1 MAANRNEQLA
11 KELGYQWSLKSWV
24 EYDDSLLSKPQN
36 QLTGYDK
43 ATLNINPD
51 LKAKR
56 EAYQASLVRSNRLQ
70 SDLNNIQNAQQF
82 LQNNVS
88 QQKERINRLYDLQDK
103 AAAISAS
110 IQWTNRVAGWLWA
123 ASNVLGNSRWITDA
137 QMQQQILQ
145 NDAQRE
151 SALANVAQQE
161 ANIPSVL
168 ASLDQA
174 NANAELARAQA
185 DYYWNQN
192 STSWWGSSRWYSYSS
207 WWNHDKK
214 EQWWDYTIIDTIDY
228 NWNKIKWA
236 FLKDKNWSYY
246 DAVTWDKIYDAETK
260 KWSSWF
266 LTSTDPDNL
275 DSNTDTSKNKKDYWN
290 RMPSWTVIP
299 TLWTWA
305 LLWTNKNTKN
315 IWFTNIGKRI
325 TL

>member
-1 MAANRNEQLA
+1 MAANDRNEQLA

-24 EYDDSLLSKPQN
+24 EYDDSLLSKSQD

-43 ATLNINPD
+43 ATLNMNPD

-88 QQKERINRLYDLQDK
+88 QQKERINKLYDLQDK

-161 ANIPSVL
+161 ANIPSIL

-185 DYYWNQN
+185 NYYWNQK
-192 STSWWGSSRWYSYSS
+192 YS
-207 WWNHDKK
+207 
-214 EQWWDYTIIDTIDY
+214 
-228 NWNKIKWA
+228 
-236 FLKDKNWSYY
+236 
-246 DAVTWDKIYDAETK
+246 
-260 KWSSWF
+260 
-266 LTSTDPDNL
+266 
-275 DSNTDTSKNKKDYWN
+275 
-290 RMPSWTVIP
+290 
-299 TLWTWA
+299 
-305 LLWTNKNTKN
+305 
-315 IWFTNIGKRI
+315 
-325 TL
+325 

>member
-24 EYDDSLLSKPQN
+24 EYDDSLLSKPQD

-82 LQNNVS
+82 LQNNVN
-88 QQKERINRLYDLQDK
+88 QQKDRINKLYDLQDR

-110 IQWTNRVAGWLWA
+110 IQWTNRTAWGLWA
-123 ASNVLGNSRWITDA
+123 ASNVLNNSRWITDA

-151 SALANVAQQE
+151 SALSNVAQQE

-168 ASLDQA
+168 TSLNQA

-185 DYYWNQN
+185 DYYNNQ
-192 STSWWGSSRWYSYSS
+192 GKQQPSSSSSYV
-207 WWNHDKK
+207 NKK
-214 EQWWDYTIIDTIDY
+214 NNNNNNDDDDITYEYVNWINWQWWTLDWKFIKTSDWNYYSEDWTTKIAYEDEKWNIIYTKDWQQLFWLDDVKADTI
-228 NWNKIKWA
+228 KR
-236 FLKDKNWSYY
+236 FP
-246 DAVTWDKIYDAETK
+246 
-260 KWSSWF
+260 SSI
-266 LTSTDPDNL
+266 T
-275 DSNTDTSKNKKDYWN
+275 
-290 RMPSWTVIP
+290 IP
-299 TLWTWA
+299 TLKQTPWA
-305 LLWTNKNTKN
+305 WNNVEFKN
-315 IWFTNIGKRI
+315 ISKRI

>member
-192 STSWWGSSRWYSYSS
+192 STSWWSSSSKWYSYSS
-207 WWNHDKK
+207 NNSNTNK
-214 EQWWDYTIIDTIDY
+214 EEENPKYTRLNWLTID
-228 NWNKIKWA
+228 WNTIKWV
-236 FLKDKNWSYY
+236 FYKDSKWNYY
-246 DAVTWDKIYDAETK
+246 DATWNLIYDTETK
-260 KWSSWF
+260 KWASDIISM
-266 LTSTDPDNL
+266 LPDPQQTSTQ
-275 DSNTDTSKNKKDYWN
+275 KVW
-290 RMPSWTVIP
+290 
-299 TLWTWA
+299 
-305 LLWTNKNTKN
+305 
-315 IWFTNIGKRI
+315 KRI
-325 TL
+325 TDDMNPTLYNPTLRMSL

>member
-1 MAANRNEQLA
+1 MAANDRNEQLA

-24 EYDDSLLSKPQN
+24 EYDDSLLSKSQD

-43 ATLNINPD
+43 ATLNMNPD

-88 QQKERINRLYDLQDK
+88 QQKERINKLYDLQDK

-192 STSWWGSSRWYSYSS
+192 STSWWWSS
-207 WWNHDKK
+207 WWYK
-214 EQWWDYTIIDTIDY
+214 YTSNNNNNENPTLTRLNWLTI
-228 NWNKIKWA
+228 NWNTIKWI
-236 FLKDKNWSYY
+236 FYKDSKWNIV
-246 DAVTWDKIYDAETK
+246 DAWWQQIYDAATK
-260 KWSSWF
+260 KRASDIISM
-266 LTSTDPDNL
+266 LPDPQM
-275 DSNTDTSKNKKDYWN
+275 KWERRPWEQIANKKRLSN
-290 RMPSWTVIP
+290 RIS
-299 TLWTWA
+299 L
-305 LLWTNKNTKN
+305 
-315 IWFTNIGKRI
+315 
-325 TL
+325 

>member
-1 MAANRNEQLA
+1 MAANDRNEQLA

-24 EYDDSLLSKPQN
+24 EYDDSLLSKPQD

-56 EAYQASLVRSNRLQ
+56 EAYQASLERSNRLQ

-88 QQKERINRLYDLQDK
+88 QQKERINKLYDLQDK

-145 NDAQRE
+145 NNAQRE

-174 NANAELARAQA
+174 NANSELARAQA
-185 DYYWNQN
+185 KYYNQPSN
-192 STSWWGSSRWYSYSS
+192 QWWTSSS
-207 WWNHDKK
+207 WWSRRSNSNNNNNNNN
-214 EQWWDYTIIDTIDY
+214 YSFIDWVDM
-228 NWNKIKWA
+228 NWQHFDWTFI
-236 FLKDKNWSYY
+236 KDKNWNIYNEEWRLLSYK
-246 DAVTWDKIYDAETK
+246 DEEWNTK
-260 KWSSWF
+260 YTKDWQAMF
-266 LTSTDPDNL
+266 KL
-275 DSNTDTSKNKKDYWN
+275 DEVNTDNKTELVGKKFKDN
-290 RMPSWTVIP
+290 MNPTKFIP
-299 TLWTWA
+299 RLS
-305 LLWTNKNTKN
+305 L
-315 IWFTNIGKRI
+315 
-325 TL
+325 

>member
-1 MAANRNEQLA
+1 MAANDRNEQLA

-24 EYDDSLLSKPQN
+24 EYDDSLLSKPQD

-88 QQKERINRLYDLQDK
+88 QQKDRINKLYDLQDK

-151 SALANVAQQE
+151 SALANVTQQE

-168 ASLDQA
+168 SSIDQA
-174 NANAELARAQA
+174 NANAELARAQT
-185 DYYWNQN
+185 DYYWRQ
-192 STSWWGSSRWYSYSS
+192 GSSSS
-207 WWNHDKK
+207 TNWWSSSNKK
-214 EQWWDYTIIDTIDY
+214 PSSSNEEDYTIIDTIDY

-236 FLKDKNWSYY
+236 FLKDSDWNYY
-246 DAVTWDKIYDAETK
+246 DATTWYKIYDAETK
-260 KWSSWF
+260 KWTPWF
-266 LTSTDPDNL
+266 LSDVDPDNL
-275 DSNTDTSKNKKDYWN
+275 DKDEDYWN
-290 RMPSWTVIP
+290 KMPSWIVVP

-305 LLWTNKNTKN
+305 LLWTNKNAKN
-315 IWFTNIGKRI
+315 VWFTNVGKRI

>member
-1 MAANRNEQLA
+1 MAANDRNEQLA

-24 EYDDSLLSKPQN
+24 EYDDSLLSKPQD

-56 EAYQASLVRSNRLQ
+56 EAYQASLVRSNKLQ

-82 LQNNVS
+82 LHNNVS
-88 QQKERINRLYDLQDK
+88 QQKERINKLYDLQDR

-168 ASLDQA
+168 SSIWQA
-174 NANAELARAQA
+174 NANAELAKAQA
-185 DYYWNQN
+185 NYYNSSNQWWNQ
-192 STSWWGSSRWYSYSS
+192 SS
-207 WWNHDKK
+207 WWNNISSQSNNNNNNK
-214 EQWWDYTIIDTIDY
+214 YSFIDWVDM
-228 NWNKIKWA
+228 NWQHFDWI
-236 FLKDKNWSYY
+236 FIKDKDWNIYNEEWKLLSY
-246 DAVTWDKIYDAETK
+246 
-260 KWSSWF
+260 
-266 LTSTDPDNL
+266 
-275 DSNTDTSKNKKDYWN
+275 KDEEW
-290 RMPSWTVIP
+290 
-299 TLWTWA
+299 
-305 LLWTNKNTKN
+305 NTKYTKEWQAMFKLDEVKTDDKTN
-315 IWFTNIGKRI
+315 ELVGKKFTDDMNPTNFIPR
-325 TL
+325 LSL

>member
-88 QQKERINRLYDLQDK
+88 QQKERINKLYDLQDK

-174 NANAELARAQA
+174 NANSELARAQA
-185 DYYWNQN
+185 KYYNNQ
-192 STSWWGSSRWYSYSS
+192 STRSS
-207 WWNHDKK
+207 WWTSSWWWSKWWGWWWGW
-214 EQWWDYTIIDTIDY
+214 WWDEVKTVWDWDLYWYKYEWWQLKDSNGNVIYSWWLLEY
-228 NWNKIKWA
+228 NWNLYNEDWTK
-236 FLKDKNWSYY
+236 L
-246 DAVTWDKIYDAETK
+246 IYDKDAN
-260 KWSSWF
+260 KWYWLTVPKVES
-266 LTSTDPDNL
+266 TSTQ
-275 DSNTDTSKNKKDYWN
+275 KVW
-290 RMPSWTVIP
+290 
-299 TLWTWA
+299 
-305 LLWTNKNTKN
+305 
-315 IWFTNIGKRI
+315 KRI
-325 TL
+325 TDDMNPALYNPTLRMSL

>member
-24 EYDDSLLSKPQN
+24 EYDDSLLSKPQD

-56 EAYQASLVRSNRLQ
+56 EAYQASLARSNKLQ
-70 SDLNNIQNAQQF
+70 SDLSNIQEAQQF

-88 QQKERINRLYDLQDK
+88 QQKERINKLYDLQDK

-110 IQWTNRVAGWLWA
+110 IQWTNRTAWWLWA

-145 NDAQRE
+145 NSAQRE

-174 NANAELARAQA
+174 KASSELARAQA
-185 DYYWNQN
+185 KYYNNQW
-192 STSWWGSSRWYSYSS
+192 TSSSSNWWYSY
-207 WWNHDKK
+207 NKNPDKK
-214 EQWWDYTIIDTIDY
+214 EEQPKEISNWKWGSYTFE
-228 NWNKIKWA
+228 WGQ
-236 FLKDKNWSYY
+236 LKDKDWNVVFSWWLLEYWGNLYNADTLKLVY
-246 DAVTWDKIYDAETK
+246 DKENN
-260 KWSSWF
+260 KWYW
-266 LTSTDPDNL
+266 LTVPKVEPTSTGKVGKKI
-275 DSNTDTSKNKKDYWN
+275 TDDMNPALYN
-290 RMPSWTVIP
+290 P
-299 TLWTWA
+299 TLRMS
-305 LLWTNKNTKN
+305 L
-315 IWFTNIGKRI
+315 
-325 TL
+325 

>member
-1 MAANRNEQLA
+1 MAANDRNEQLA

-24 EYDDSLLSKPQN
+24 EYDDSLLSKPQD

-56 EAYQASLVRSNRLQ
+56 EAYQASLVRSNKLQ

-88 QQKERINRLYDLQDK
+88 QQKERINKLYDLQDR

-168 ASLDQA
+168 SSIWQA
-174 NANAELARAQA
+174 NANAELAKAQA
-185 DYYWNQN
+185 NYYNSSNQWWNQ
-192 STSWWGSSRWYSYSS
+192 SS
-207 WWNHDKK
+207 WWSNRSSQSNNNNNNNNNNK
-214 EQWWDYTIIDTIDY
+214 YSFIDWVDM
-228 NWNKIKWA
+228 NWQHFDWTFI
-236 FLKDKNWSYY
+236 KDKDWNIYNEEWKLLSY
-246 DAVTWDKIYDAETK
+246 
-260 KWSSWF
+260 
-266 LTSTDPDNL
+266 
-275 DSNTDTSKNKKDYWN
+275 KDEEW
-290 RMPSWTVIP
+290 
-299 TLWTWA
+299 
-305 LLWTNKNTKN
+305 NTKYTKEWQAMFKLDEVKTDDKTN
-315 IWFTNIGKRI
+315 ELVGKKFTDDMNPTNFIPR
-325 TL
+325 LSL

>member
-24 EYDDSLLSKPQN
+24 EYDDSLLSKPQD

-56 EAYQASLVRSNRLQ
+56 EAYQASLARSNKLQ
-70 SDLNNIQNAQQF
+70 SDLSNIQEAQQF

-88 QQKERINRLYDLQDK
+88 QQKERINKLYDLQDK

-185 DYYWNQN
+185 NYYWNQN
-192 STSWWGSSRWYSYSS
+192 STSWWWSS
-207 WWNHDKK
+207 WWYRYSSGWWDPDKK
-214 EQWWDYTIIDTIDY
+214 EEPEYTRLNWLDI
-228 NWNKIKWA
+228 NWNKINWIFYKDSKW
-236 FLKDKNWSYY
+236 NYY
-246 DAVTWDKIYDAETK
+246 DATWNPIYDAKTK
-260 KWSSWF
+260 KRSSDIISM
-266 LTSTDPDNL
+266 LPDPEITRLWKRFPNI
-275 DSNTDTSKNKKDYWN
+275 N
-290 RMPSWTVIP
+290 RPRLS
-299 TLWTWA
+299 L
-305 LLWTNKNTKN
+305 
-315 IWFTNIGKRI
+315 
-325 TL
+325 

>member
-24 EYDDSLLSKPQN
+24 EYDDSLLSKPQD

-56 EAYQASLVRSNRLQ
+56 EAYQASLARSNKLQ
-70 SDLNNIQNAQQF
+70 SDLNNIQEAQQF

-88 QQKERINRLYDLQDK
+88 QQKERINKLYDLQDK

-110 IQWTNRVAGWLWA
+110 IQWTNRTAWWLWA
-123 ASNVLGNSRWITDA
+123 ASNVLNNSRWITDA

-145 NDAQRE
+145 NSAQRE

-174 NANAELARAQA
+174 NANSELARAQA
-185 DYYWNQN
+185 KYYNNQW
-192 STSWWGSSRWYSYSS
+192 TSSSSWWYSYSKNPDNKEEQPKEIS
-207 WWNHDKK
+207 NWKWGSYTFEWW
-214 EQWWDYTIIDTIDY
+214 Q
-228 NWNKIKWA
+228 
-236 FLKDKNWSYY
+236 LKDKDWNVVFSWWLLEYWWNLYNADTLKLVY
-246 DAVTWDKIYDAETK
+246 DKEGN
-260 KWSSWF
+260 KWYW
-266 LTSTDPDNL
+266 LTVPKVEPTSTQKVWKKI
-275 DSNTDTSKNKKDYWN
+275 TDDMN
-290 RMPSWTVIP
+290 P
-299 TLWTWA
+299 TLY
-305 LLWTNKNTKN
+305 NP
-315 IWFTNIGKRI
+315 
-325 TL
+325 TLRMSL

>member
-24 EYDDSLLSKPQN
+24 EYDDSLLSKSQD

-43 ATLNINPD
+43 ATLNMNPD

-70 SDLNNIQNAQQF
+70 SDLNNIQKAQQF

-88 QQKERINRLYDLQDK
+88 QQKERINKLYDLQDK

-192 STSWWGSSRWYSYSS
+192 STSWWGSKWYSYSS
-207 WWNHDKK
+207 GWWDPDKK
-214 EQWWDYTIIDTIDY
+214 EEPEYTRLNWLNI
-228 NWNKIKWA
+228 NWNKINWIFYKDSKW
-236 FLKDKNWSYY
+236 NYY
-246 DAVTWDKIYDAETK
+246 DATWNPIYDAETK
-260 KWSSWF
+260 KWSSDIISM
-266 LTSTDPDNL
+266 LPDPQR
-275 DSNTDTSKNKKDYWN
+275 KGIRRPEKKVEQSLQKVNNFIERWN
-290 RMPSWTVIP
+290 NRVS
-299 TLWTWA
+299 L
-305 LLWTNKNTKN
+305 
-315 IWFTNIGKRI
+315 
-325 TL
+325 

>member
-56 EAYQASLVRSNRLQ
+56 EAYQASLARSNKLQ
-70 SDLNNIQNAQQF
+70 SDLSNIQEAQQF

-88 QQKERINRLYDLQDK
+88 QQKERINKLYDLQDK

-110 IQWTNRVAGWLWA
+110 IQWTNRTAWWLWA

-145 NDAQRE
+145 NSAQRE

-174 NANAELARAQA
+174 NANSELARAQA
-185 DYYWNQN
+185 KYYSNQN
-192 STSWWGSSRWYSYSS
+192 STSWWGGWWWYTKPTS
-207 WWNHDKK
+207 NNEGETK
-214 EQWWDYTIIDTIDY
+214 YTRLNELTI
-228 NWNKIKWA
+228 NWNKINWLFYKDSKW
-236 FLKDKNWSYY
+236 NYY
-246 DAVTWDKIYDAETK
+246 DATWNLIYDTETK
-260 KWSSWF
+260 KWASDIISM
-266 LTSTDPDNL
+266 LPDPQPTSTG
-275 DSNTDTSKNKKDYWN
+275 KVW
-290 RMPSWTVIP
+290 
-299 TLWTWA
+299 
-305 LLWTNKNTKN
+305 
-315 IWFTNIGKRI
+315 KRI
-325 TL
+325 TNDMNPTLYNPTLRMSL

>member
-24 EYDDSLLSKPQN
+24 EYDDSLLSKSQD

-43 ATLNINPD
+43 ATLNMNPD

-88 QQKERINRLYDLQDK
+88 QQKDRINKLYDLQDK

-185 DYYWNQN
+185 NYYWNQN
-192 STSWWGSSRWYSYSS
+192 STSWWWSS
-207 WWNHDKK
+207 WWYK
-214 EQWWDYTIIDTIDY
+214 YTSNNNNNENPTLTRLNWLTI
-228 NWNKIKWA
+228 NWNTIKWI
-236 FLKDKNWSYY
+236 FYKDSKWNIV
-246 DAVTWDKIYDAETK
+246 DAWWQQIYDAETK
-260 KWSSWF
+260 KRASDIISM
-266 LTSTDPDNL
+266 LPDPEITRLWKRFPNI
-275 DSNTDTSKNKKDYWN
+275 N
-290 RMPSWTVIP
+290 RPRLS
-299 TLWTWA
+299 L
-305 LLWTNKNTKN
+305 
-315 IWFTNIGKRI
+315 
-325 TL
+325 

>member
-24 EYDDSLLSKPQN
+24 EYDDSLLSKPQD

-56 EAYQASLVRSNRLQ
+56 EAYQASLARSNKLQ
-70 SDLNNIQNAQQF
+70 SDLSNIQEAQQF

-88 QQKERINRLYDLQDK
+88 QQKERINKLYDLQDK

-110 IQWTNRVAGWLWA
+110 IQWTNRTAWWLWA

-145 NDAQRE
+145 NSAQRE

-174 NANAELARAQA
+174 KASSELARAQA
-185 DYYWNQN
+185 KYYNSQK
-192 STSWWGSSRWYSYSS
+192 STSWWGGWWWYSNPSP
-207 WWNHDKK
+207 DK
-214 EQWWDYTIIDTIDY
+214 EQETKYTRLNGLTID
-228 NWNKIKWA
+228 WNKINWIFYKDSKW
-236 FLKDKNWSYY
+236 NYY
-246 DAVTWDKIYDAETK
+246 DAAWSLIYDAETK
-260 KWSSWF
+260 KWDSDIISI
-266 LTSTDPDNL
+266 LPDPKPTRLWKRFPKVNIPNL
-275 DSNTDTSKNKKDYWN
+275 S
-290 RMPSWTVIP
+290 
-299 TLWTWA
+299 L
-305 LLWTNKNTKN
+305 
-315 IWFTNIGKRI
+315 
-325 TL
+325 

>member
-1 MAANRNEQLA
+1 MAANDRNEQLA

-24 EYDDSLLSKPQN
+24 EYDDSLLSKPQD

-56 EAYQASLVRSNRLQ
+56 EAYQASLVRSNKLQ

-88 QQKERINRLYDLQDK
+88 QQKERINKLYDLQDR

-168 ASLDQA
+168 SSIWQA
-174 NANAELARAQA
+174 NANAELVKAQA
-185 DYYWNQN
+185 NYYNSSNQWWNQ
-192 STSWWGSSRWYSYSS
+192 SS
-207 WWNHDKK
+207 WWSNRSSQSNNNNNNNNNK
-214 EQWWDYTIIDTIDY
+214 YSFIDWVDM
-228 NWNKIKWA
+228 NWQHFNWTFI
-236 FLKDKNWSYY
+236 KDKDWNIYNEEWKLLSY
-246 DAVTWDKIYDAETK
+246 
-260 KWSSWF
+260 
-266 LTSTDPDNL
+266 
-275 DSNTDTSKNKKDYWN
+275 KDEEW
-290 RMPSWTVIP
+290 
-299 TLWTWA
+299 
-305 LLWTNKNTKN
+305 NTKYTKEWQAMFKLDEVKTDDKTN
-315 IWFTNIGKRI
+315 ELVGKKFTDDMNPTNFIPR
-325 TL
+325 LSL